1 MGIKLAD
8 AFVFFKADSSELDKA
23 QSQSESSARGWA
35 SRVSGVIQNAFGYAL
50 GTVAVGAI
58 KQVGAALQDWVV
70 DAAAAE
76 GIEKTFFGMADAA
89 KLAELRMGSLGTVL
103 DVDLMKNYNSAA
115 ISVSQSFADDL
126 PQAMQYFGKISAAT
140 GEDIGYLMSS
150 YTTGISRLSPMILDN
165 LKIQVNQTEANRVYA
180 ESIGKTVE
188 ELTKEEQQMALNQQ
202 VLMLLEEKTRA
213 MPEASESA
221 AVKMAQLK
229 TTLGNMATEIG
240 GALLPALV
248 GILTP
253 LGELAQQY
261 GPQIVAWAQEAGV
274 WLATNLPVAI
284 TTLQNIWN
292 TVFPAIQAVVQEW
305 WPVLQNVFNLV
316 AGWLQND
323 GPAAM
328 GALQTAWTT
337 IVGAISGFISERL
350 GVMKAWWDE
359 HGTSVRVIIDAAMNA
374 IQNVITL
381 IMGGIQS
388 FWQAWGDEIKA
399 ITSNAWDSLKAIV
412 DAGMAVIG
420 EIIDAIAALIKGDW
434 DAFGESLRTIWDTL
448 WTAIGTVVENGKK
461 NVLLLITG
469 LIDNVKGAFDIDW
482 GALGDKI
489 IQGIVKGISNGI
501 EAISNAARN
510 AAQAALDAAKNLL
523 GIKSPSRAFEF
534 LGNMSVAG
542 FIKPFEDMDAQPIE
556 GALLRA
562 VAPVVDG
569 LRGTMYDQR
578 RYEKHL
584 HVTTVSNA
592 ESLVGDFALL
602 GVMA

>member
-23 QSQSESSARGWA
+23 QQSSESSTRGWA
-35 SRVSGVIQNAFGYAL
+35 SRVGGVIQNAFGYAL
-50 GTVAVGAI
+50 GTVAVGAV
-58 KQVGAALQDWVV
+58 KQVGEALQDWVV

-126 PQAMQYFGKISAAT
+126 PEAMQYFGKISAAT

-180 ESIGKTVE
+180 ESIGKTVDQ
-188 ELTKEEQQMALNQQ
+188 LTKEEQQMALNQQ
-202 VLMLLEEKTRA
+202 VLTLLEEKTRD
-213 MPEASESA
+213 MPEASEGA

-261 GPQIVAWAQEAGV
+261 GPQVVAWAEKAGV
-274 WLATNLPVAI
+274 WLAENLPLAI
-284 TTLQNIWN
+284 ATLQEIWN
-292 TVFPAIQAVVQEW
+292 TVFPAIQGVVQEW
-305 WPVLQNVFNLV
+305 WPVIAEVFALV

-328 GALQTAWTT
+328 TALQTAWTT

-359 HGTSVRVIIDAAMNA
+359 HGASIKVIIDAAMQF
-374 IQNVITL
+374 IDGIIKMV
-381 IMGGIQS
+381 MGGIQA
-388 FWQAWGDEIKA
+388 FWTNWGDEIKA
-399 ITSNAWDSLKAIV
+399 ITSNAWESLKAIV
-412 DAGMAVIG
+412 DAGMKIIG

-434 DAFGESLRTIWDTL
+434 DEFGNSLRTIWETL
-448 WTAIGTVVENGKK
+448 WETIKTVVGNGIDS
-461 NVLLLITG
+461 VMQFIHG
-469 LIDNVKGAFDIDW
+469 LIDDVKGAFDIDW
-482 GALGDKI
+482 GELGRKI
-489 IQGIVKGISNGI
+489 IDGIKNGISNGI
-501 EAISNAARN
+501 GAIRDAAKN
-510 AAQAALDAAKNLL
+510 AAQAALDAAKDFL
-523 GIKSPSRAFEF
+523 GIKSPSRAFEL
-534 LGNMSVAG
+534 LGAMSVEG
-542 FIKPFEDMDAQPIE
+542 FVKPFEDMDAQPIE